1 MIFDDSNE
9 IGISRP
15 PLSGG
20 YLTQTVNSWTFRER
34 SLKTQKQNHRKYI
47 SQKFSKLNL
56 EKIARTHLSQKYWHC
71 KVFLYLRLTTITKL
85 NFLFVL
91 YFWFSYCRFWKRY

>member
-20 YLTQTVNSWTFRER
+20 YLTQTVNSWTFRAR
-34 SLKTQKQNHRKYI
+34 SLKTQKQNHRKDI
-47 SQKFSKLNL
+47 SEKFSKLNW
-56 EKIARTHLSQKYWHC
+56 EKIARTHLSQK
-71 KVFLYLRLTTITKL
+71 
-85 NFLFVL
+85 
-91 YFWFSYCRFWKRY
+91 